1 MTRRVP
7 PRRIVLWIV
16 TVLMLAFIF
25 EQSLLPQDV
34 SAEESGWI
42 LNNILN
48 PALNA
53 LGLGPLSHQTAR
65 KFAHVAEFTALS
77 ALLVFCFR
85 GSFAKAFSGGFV
97 TAFLDESLQLLTA
110 RGAQLQDVWID
121 LIGVALGT
129 AAGVLLYRVTYQ
141 HKESDDSKTKDRCP
155 Q

>member
-25 EQSLLPQDV
+25 GQSLLPQDV

-48 PALNA
+48 PVLNA
-53 LGLGPLSHQTAR
+53 LGLGPLSHQTTR
-65 KFAHVAEFTALS
+65 KLAHVAEFTALS
-77 ALLVFCFR
+77 ALQVFCFR
-85 GSFAKAFSGGFV
+85 GSFSKAFSGGFV

-121 LIGVALGT
+121 LIGVLS
-129 AAGVLLYRVTYQ
+129 GVLIGLLVRRLLTLHGKHVEEN
-141 HKESDDSKTKDRCP
+141 HS
-155 Q
+155 

>member
-25 EQSLLPQDV
+25 GQSLLPQDV

-48 PALNA
+48 PVLNA
-53 LGLGPLSHQTAR
+53 LGLGSLSHQTTR
-65 KFAHVAEFTALS
+65 KLAHVAEFTALS

-110 RGAQLQDVWID
+110 RGARLQDVWID
-121 LIGVALGT
+121 LIGVLS
-129 AAGVLLYRVTYQ
+129 GVLIGLLVRRLLTLHGKHVEEN
-141 HKESDDSKTKDRCP
+141 HS
-155 Q
+155 

>member
-7 PRRIVLWIV
+7 PRRIVLWIM

-25 EQSLLPQDV
+25 GQSLLPQDV

-48 PALNA
+48 PVLNA
-53 LGLGPLSHQTAR
+53 LGLGSLSHQTAR
-65 KFAHVAEFTALS
+65 KLAHVAEFTALS

-121 LIGVALGT
+121 LIGVLS
-129 AAGVLLYRVTYQ
+129 GVLIGLLVRRLLTLHGKHVEEN
-141 HKESDDSKTKDRCP
+141 HS
-155 Q
+155 

>member
-25 EQSLLPQDV
+25 GQSLLPQDV

-48 PALNA
+48 PVLNA
-53 LGLGPLSHQTAR
+53 LGLGSLSHQTTR
-65 KFAHVAEFTALS
+65 KLAHVAEFTALS

-97 TAFLDESLQLLTA
+97 AAFLDESLQLLTA
-110 RGAQLQDVWID
+110 RGARLQDVWID
-121 LIGVALGT
+121 LIGVLS
-129 AAGVLLYRVTYQ
+129 GVLIGLLVRRLLTLHGKHVEEN
-141 HKESDDSKTKDRCP
+141 HS
-155 Q
+155 

>member
-7 PRRIVLWIV
+7 PRRIVLWIM

-25 EQSLLPQDV
+25 GQSLLPQDV

-53 LGLGPLSHQTAR
+53 LGLGPLSHHTTR
-65 KFAHVAEFTALS
+65 KLAHVAEFTALS

-121 LIGVALGT
+121 LIGVLS
-129 AAGVLLYRVTYQ
+129 GVLIGLLVRRLLTLHGKHVEEN
-141 HKESDDSKTKDRCP
+141 HS
-155 Q
+155 

>member
-25 EQSLLPQDV
+25 GQSLLPQDV

-48 PALNA
+48 PVLNA
-53 LGLGPLSHQTAR
+53 LGLGSLSHQTAR
-65 KFAHVAEFTALS
+65 KLAHVAEFTALS
-77 ALLVFCFR
+77 PLLVFCFR

-121 LIGVALGT
+121 LIGVLS
-129 AAGVLLYRVTYQ
+129 GVLIGLLVRRLLTLHGKHVEEN
-141 HKESDDSKTKDRCP
+141 HS
-155 Q
+155 